1 MDFNQIILLI
11 AQVIYYIL
19 VGFFLFFSLFTVY
32 ILLRYGKSR
41 LVSGAIAI
49 GYSVFFLILLILSF
63 AALQNAVGA
72 SLGN

>member
-1 MDFNQIILLI
+1 MDANQIILLL
-11 AQVIYYIL
+11 AQIVYYIL

-41 LVSGAIAI
+41 LVSGVIALSYTI
-49 GYSVFFLILLILSF
+49 LFLTLLILSF
-63 AALQNAVGA
+63 AAFQNAANA

>member
-1 MDFNQIILLI
+1 MDFNQIILLT

-19 VGFFLFFSLFTVY
+19 AGFFLFFSLFTVY

-41 LVSGAIAI
+41 LVSGLIALS
-49 GYSVFFLILLILSF
+49 YTVFFLTLLILSF
-63 AALQNAVGA
+63 AALQNAVAA